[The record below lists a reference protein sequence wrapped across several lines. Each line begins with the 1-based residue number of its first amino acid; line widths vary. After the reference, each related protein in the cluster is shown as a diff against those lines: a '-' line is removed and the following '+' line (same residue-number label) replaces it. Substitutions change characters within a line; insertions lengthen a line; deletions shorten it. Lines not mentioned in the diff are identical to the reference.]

1 MKKRTLNEIRQSKE
15 FQIAKA
21 NADLQAEVAKSTK
34 EAIANQQAINRSL
47 QNKEVFNTEVDL
59 DEAVYEIV
67 ENLTTHMFDIIFQTV
82 NDEMHK
88 YTVFQSQ
95 TYLTNEGMDMFEDQ
109 WFEFYHEHH
118 GEILGRIM
126 KTLTN

>member
-1 MKKRTLNEIRQSKE
+1 MKNRTLNEIRQSKE
-15 FQIAKA
+15 YQ
-21 NADLQAEVAKSTK
+21 QAVKSTNNLDLNVDV
-34 EAIANQQAINRSL
+34 AI
-47 QNKEVFNTEVDL
+47 D
-59 DEAVYEIV
+59 EIV
-67 ENLTTHMFDIIFQTV
+67 DSLNTHLFDIIFQTV

-88 YTVFQSQ
+88 YTVFQEQ
-95 TYLTNEGMDMFEDQ
+95 TYLTDEGMGMFEEQ

>member
-1 MKKRTLNEIRQSKE
+1 MAKNRTLNEIRQSKE
-15 FQIAKA
+15 Y
-21 NADLQAEVAKSTK
+21 
-34 EAIANQQAINRSL
+34 QQAIKSTNNL
-47 QNKEVFNTEVDL
+47 DLNVDL
-59 DEAVYEIV
+59 AIDEIV
-67 ENLTTHMFDIIFQTV
+67 ESLTTHMFDIIFEAV

-88 YTVFQSQ
+88 YTVFQEQ
-95 TYLTNEGMDMFEDQ
+95 TYLTDEGMGMFEEQ

>member
-1 MKKRTLNEIRQSKE
+1 MAKSRTLNEIRQSKE
-15 FQIAKA
+15 YQ
-21 NADLQAEVAKSTK
+21 QALSCSVQAVKSTNNLDLNVDV
-34 EAIANQQAINRSL
+34 AI
-47 QNKEVFNTEVDL
+47 D
-59 DEAVYEIV
+59 EIV
-67 ENLTTHMFDIIFQTV
+67 DSLTTHMFDIIFEAV

-88 YTVFQSQ
+88 YTVFQEQ
-95 TYLTNEGMDMFEDQ
+95 TYLTDEGMGMFEEQ

>member
-1 MKKRTLNEIRQSKE
+1 MKNRTLNEIRQSKE
-15 FQIAKA
+15 Y
-21 NADLQAEVAKSTK
+21 
-34 EAIANQQAINRSL
+34 QQAIKSTNNL
-47 QNKEVFNTEVDL
+47 DLNVDVAI
-59 DEAVYEIV
+59 DEIV
-67 ENLTTHMFDIIFQTV
+67 ENLTAHMFDIIFEAV

-88 YTVFQSQ
+88 YTVFQEQ
-95 TYLTNEGMDMFEDQ
+95 TYLTDEGMGMFEDQ

>member
-1 MKKRTLNEIRQSKE
+1 MAKSRTLNEIRQSKE
-15 FQIAKA
+15 FQTAKETVLSDQGGKYTVPYKG
-21 NADLQAEVAKSTK
+21 ADPVPVKSRTVDTLGRTDVA
-34 EAIANQQAINRSL
+34 
-47 QNKEVFNTEVDL
+47 VD
-59 DEAVYEIV
+59 EIV
-67 ENLTTHMFDIIFQTV
+67 DTLTTHMFDIIFEAV

-88 YTVFQSQ
+88 YTVFQEQ
-95 TYLTNEGMDMFEDQ
+95 TYLTDEGMDMFEEQ

>member
-1 MKKRTLNEIRQSKE
+1 MSKSRTMNEIRQSKE
-15 FQIAKA
+15 YQ
-21 NADLQAEVAKSTK
+21 QAKSTK